1 MILTTIFLIT
11 VIAVAITMLIT
22 AIIGGLSFA
31 VAFGDV
37 IVFGLVVYLIVRY
50 CQKKKNSKEDETQK

>member
-50 CQKKKNSKEDETQK
+50 CQKKK

>member
-1 MILTTIFLIT
+1 MILTTIFLIM
-11 VIAVAITMLIT
+11 VIAMAITTVVTVLVGGIT
-22 AIIGGLSFA
+22 FA

-50 CQKKKNSKEDETQK
+50 CQKKKNSKGE